1 MQAKHHSQATSHPL
15 HTGAMRE
22 ALVFGLGGEE
32 YAIDIGLVQEL
43 RGYAA
48 VTALANTPAYFKGV
62 INLRG
67 VIVPLVDLRL
77 RFGQRAVG
85 YDATTVVVV
94 LNLAQH
100 TVGVVVDHVADVV
113 TLAAEQIKPAPQC
126 GGAIDNAYLLGL
138 ATLDERL
145 LILLDIAAML
155 AGAGIVPAQL
165 LAA

>member
-1 MQAKHHSQATSHPL
+1 MQAKHHSQATIHPL
-15 HTGAMRE
+15 HAGAKRE

-85 YDATTVVVV
+85 YDASTVVVV

-100 TVGVVVDHVADVV
+100 TVGIVVDHVADVV
-113 TLAAEQIKPAPQC
+113 TLDAEQIKPAPQC
-126 GGAIDNAYLLGL
+126 GGAIDTAHLLGL

-145 LILLDIAAML
+145 LILLDIAALL
-155 AGAGIVPAQL
+155 AGASIIPAEL